1 MTNCTGFPRSVSNLI
16 FFGAVVC
23 AVSDVL
29 ASRSAATSGKLIR
42 CSTFIKNPPWVWSRP
57 SLRCAFIQLVQ
68 RPFRDRQGIKYRLTK
83 IGTAQRIESCI
94 SGRPNDVTVP
104 FDEHIVDS
112 AIITAEFFQ
121 VAALWRNEVGDFFG
135 AIKIADVV
143 AAQPGNEIGI
153 G

>member
-83 IGTAQRIESCI
+83 IRAAQRIQSSI
-94 SGRPNDVTVP
+94 GSRPNDIAVP
-104 FDEHIVDS
+104 FDKHIIDS
-112 AIITAEFFQ
+112 AIVAAEFFE
-121 VAALWRNEVGDFFG
+121 VTALRRNEV
-135 AIKIADVV
+135 
-143 AAQPGNEIGI
+143 
-153 G
+153 